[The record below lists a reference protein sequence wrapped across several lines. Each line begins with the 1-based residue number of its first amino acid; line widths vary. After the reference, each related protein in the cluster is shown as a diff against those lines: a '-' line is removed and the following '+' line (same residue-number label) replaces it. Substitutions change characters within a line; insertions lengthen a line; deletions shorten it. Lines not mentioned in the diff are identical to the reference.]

1 MIGTQIVPNS
11 RYFNQYPLMYL
22 IDVLIPTV
30 LALTMFGVGTSLDK
44 NDFKRI
50 VRHPKTIGLGLG
62 LQMLFLPA
70 LAFLIA
76 VLLPI
81 KPEWKLGLVILSLCP
96 GGATSNFITY
106 LLDLRTALSISLT
119 SVNSVFIL
127 FTIPIGAD
135 LASAFFFGR
144 HSEMDLSFADTIGNV
159 IFVILLPA
167 ALGLLFHHRFPK
179 TSTRLKTP
187 VKAITTTLLALVFG
201 IKFFAGEQ
209 SGGGDVSWADIRIL
223 LPITLA
229 FHALAM
235 IISYRLAVRMK
246 REPLSAVTI
255 GIEVGLQN
263 TTLALLVS
271 SIIMSSNEIAK
282 PTLVY
287 AIFSFFTT
295 IAFGYLAKRRHPKVN
310 SEHA

>member
-1 MIGTQIVPNS
+1 MN
-11 RYFNQYPLMYL
+11 L
-22 IDVLIPTV
+22 IDVLIPVV

-44 NDFKRI
+44 KDFQRI
-50 VRHPKTIGLGLG
+50 AKHPKTIGLGLG

-70 LAFLIA
+70 LAFLFA
-76 VLLPI
+76 LLLPI

-119 SVNSVFIL
+119 SLNSIFIL
-127 FTIPIGAD
+127 ITIPLGAD
-135 LASAFFFGR
+135 LATTFFLGS
-144 HSEMDLSFADTIGNV
+144 HSEMDLSFADTISNV

-167 ALGLLFHHRFPK
+167 ALGLLFHHRY
-179 TSTRLKTP
+179 TALSTRLKTP
-187 VKAITTTLLALVFG
+187 IKVTTTILLAIVFG

-209 SGGGDVSWADIRIL
+209 SGGGDVGWEDIQVL
-223 LPITLA
+223 LPITLV
-229 FHALAM
+229 FHLLAM
-235 IISYRLAVRMK
+235 FFSYRLAVRMK
-246 REPLSAVTI
+246 RETLSAITI

-271 SIIMSSNEIAK
+271 SVILSSNEIAK

-295 IAFGYLAKRRHPKVN
+295 VAFGYLLKRRYAPP
-310 SEHA
+310 AA